1 MDVPPIPA
9 IGFVA
14 PSGSGKT
21 TLLRKLVPLLR
32 QRGLRIGYLKHAH
45 HGFALDRPGKDS
57 YEVAAAGARQVM
69 LVSGEHWALLSRS
82 NQRAEDHPAGLD
94 SLRARFDADSLDLLL
109 IEGFRGA
116 AVPKI
121 EVFRAAAAKAPL
133 YPQDD
138 GIIAVAS
145 DDPLEVRPHPPVVPL
160 SDPEA
165 LADLIVEQTR
175 RQAASTWVRSDDP
188 REALIG
194 HLARLHPSGGNEAE
208 FGSASVRRDDQF
220 WITPGGGLPQTT
232 SAADL
237 VACSLDGPCPNAA
250 AADAPIHRAVYR
262 QHPEIG
268 AILHSRG
275 PHSVAVSFA
284 GRDFEPPDLDGS
296 RLLGSVPV
304 LDLGSDA
311 ILDDASAK
319 VVGALASCPVC
330 IIARQGVYASGET
343 IRRAAHATATLEL
356 SARIDAIARA
366 VSAHSQR
373 GIPNGTAFTASSMRD
388 LPRR

>member
-1 MDVPPIPA
+1 MDAPPIPA

-94 SLRARFDADSLDLLL
+94 ALRARFDADSLDLLL

-121 EVFRAAAAKAPL
+121 EVFRAAVAKAPL

-138 GIIAVAS
+138 GVIAVAS
-145 DDPLEVRPHPPVVPL
+145 DDPLAVRPHPPVVPL

-165 LADLIVEQTR
+165 LADLIAEQVR
-175 RQAASTWVRSDDP
+175 RQATPARARSDDP

-194 HLARLHPSGGNEAE
+194 HLARLRLTGSNEAE
-208 FGSASVRRDDQF
+208 FGSASVRRGEHV
-220 WITPGGGLPQTT
+220 WITPSAGL
-232 SAADL
+232 SDAMSVADL
-237 VACSLDGPCPNAA
+237 IACSLDGAWPNGVAV
-250 AADAPIHRAVYR
+250 DAPIHRAVYR
-262 QHPEIG
+262 QSPETA

-275 PHSVAVSFA
+275 PHSVAASFA
-284 GRDFEPPDLDGS
+284 GRDFEPPDLEGM

-304 LDLGSDA
+304 LDVRSDA
-311 ILDDASAK
+311 MLDEAPSK
-319 VVGALASCPVC
+319 VAQALASSPVC
-330 IIARQGVYASGET
+330 LIARQGVYACGKT
-343 IRRAAHATATLEL
+343 VRNAAHAAATLEL
-356 SARIDAIARA
+356 SARIHFLETSGRA
-366 VSAHSQR
+366 
-373 GIPNGTAFTASSMRD
+373 D
-388 LPRR
+388 